1 MRQEFHWY
9 VHTTYNNDSP
19 LNSPFDLLGSPMM
32 KALKRISS
40 CDRGGVLGMIWDV
53 QDCLLNLANANH
65 CADWDADNSPQSWKA
80 TTTWET
86 KMREVTWS
94 EEDEHPRF
102 RNEKWRGVFDKQLS
116 TNPLS
121 ILTAKPFVFASNT
134 RGFREVVHLAE
145 PRLYLAKIPHAEPNF
160 KS

>member
-1 MRQEFHWY
+1 MLGWCRWRIEAWTLLLLPWVPGGLNFAIIFYFIWGNAKSVMRQAFHWY
-9 VHTTYNNDSP
+9 VHTTYNNGSP
-19 LNSPFDLLGSPMM
+19 LNSPLDLLGSPMM

-53 QDCLLNLANANH
+53 QDCLWNLANANH
-65 CADWDADNSPQSWKA
+65 CADWDADTSPQSWKA

-102 RNEKWRGVFDKQLS
+102 RNEKMARG
-116 TNPLS
+116 
-121 ILTAKPFVFASNT
+121 I
-134 RGFREVVHLAE
+134 R
-145 PRLYLAKIPHAEPNF
+145 
-160 KS
+160 